1 MSRSRKGA
9 WIEISLHIH
18 LYNKHSVAPA
28 RERGLKFS
36 YHKQDSRGIAV
47 APARERGL
55 KFHTDNSKLVILRRS
70 RKGAWIEMYPAEY

>member
-1 MSRSRKGA
+1 MPNSIIDITAK
-9 WIEISLHIH
+9 
-18 LYNKHSVAPA
+18 
-28 RERGLKFS
+28 
-36 YHKQDSRGIAV
+36 V